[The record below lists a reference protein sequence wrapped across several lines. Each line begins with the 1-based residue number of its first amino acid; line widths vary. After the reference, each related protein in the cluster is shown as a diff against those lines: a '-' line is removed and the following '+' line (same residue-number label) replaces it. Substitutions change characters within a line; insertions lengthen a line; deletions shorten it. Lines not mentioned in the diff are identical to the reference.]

1 MAHDLDPVAPSGAK
15 RPKRRASLRGRVDT
29 PGRAGTPGGA
39 STRIAVGLIG
49 GGSAARAYLRTLD
62 SLVASGHAVAG
73 PICVRRKQHWAEFLR
88 TRPDACL
95 VAAAGDVLGAD
106 VDLVVIATPPDS
118 HAELTRRALA
128 RGKHVVVEKPL
139 TFKTATARSLARLAQ
154 AHDKLLVV
162 APFVQM
168 SPAFRLLW
176 TLLRAGVA
184 GQIHSARA
192 MYGNAGS
199 NWAAWYHTSHVGPLG
214 DLAIYNI
221 KSLTALL
228 GPVIE
233 VRAVQSSS
241 GIARQIGGMP
251 LTNVDPDVIHLILRH
266 RSGALSTIMASHAV
280 WAYRRTAVELY
291 GSEGTASL
299 LGDDWDPT
307 GIEVFRPEWGYW
319 RSYASPDPTW
329 NWTDGLREAVM
340 ALATGTPPATN
351 LDHDIHIV
359 DVLRAAARSAADDG
373 RPVPVSSEFGPLDLT
388 YAFDPA
394 VAVIHDHTRPAQEQ

>member
-1 MAHDLDPVAPSGAK
+1 MIAEHANVPEKAGRIPARS
-15 RPKRRASLRGRVDT
+15 RANTRV
-29 PGRAGTPGGA
+29 
-39 STRIAVGLIG
+39 AVGLVG

-62 SLVASGHAVAG
+62 SLVASGHALAG

-88 TRPDACL
+88 TRPDAWL
-95 VAAAGDVLGAD
+95 VAAAGEVLESD
-106 VDLVVIATPPDS
+106 VDLVVITTPPDS

-128 RGKHVVVEKPL
+128 RGKHVLVEKPL
-139 TFKTATARSLARLAQ
+139 TFKTTTARSLSRLAQ
-154 AHDKLLVV
+154 AHDRLLVV

-199 NWAAWYHTSHVGPLG
+199 NWATWYHTSHVGPLG

-221 KSLTALL
+221 KTLTALL
-228 GPVIE
+228 GPVVE
-233 VRAVQSSS
+233 VRAVQSHS
-241 GIARQIGGMP
+241 GITREIGGMP

-266 RSGALSTIMASHAV
+266 SGGPLSTIMASHAV
-280 WAYRRTAVELY
+280 WAHRRTAVELY
-291 GSEGTASL
+291 GSEGTVNL

-340 ALATGTPPATN
+340 ALATGTSPNTA
-351 LDHDIHIV
+351 LEHDIHIV
-359 DVLRAAARSAADDG
+359 DVLGAAIRSAADDG
-373 RPVPVSSEFGPLDLT
+373 RPVPVSTEFGPFDLT

-394 VAVIHDHTRPAQEQ
+394 VALIHDHTRPAQEQ

>member
-1 MAHDLDPVAPSGAK
+1 M
-15 RPKRRASLRGRVDT
+15 
-29 PGRAGTPGGA
+29 
-39 STRIAVGLIG
+39 GLIG

-62 SLVASGHAVAG
+62 SLVGSGHAVAG
-73 PICVRRKQHWAEFLR
+73 PICVRRKEAWAEFLR
-88 TRPDACL
+88 TRPDARL
-95 VAAAGDVLGAD
+95 VAAAGDVLGAE
-106 VDLVVIATPPDS
+106 VDLVVITTPPDS

-154 AHDKLLVV
+154 AHDRLLVV

-168 SPAFRLLW
+168 SPAIRLLS
-176 TLLRAGVA
+176 TMLAAGVV

-221 KSLTALL
+221 KTLTALL
-228 GPVIE
+228 GPVVE
-233 VRAVQSSS
+233 ARAVQSTS
-241 GIARQIGGMP
+241 GITRQIGGTP
-251 LTNVDPDVIHLILRH
+251 LTNVDPDVIHLVVRH

-280 WAYRRTAVELY
+280 WASRRTAVELY
-291 GSEGTASL
+291 GSEGTANL

-340 ALATGTPPATN
+340 ALATGTPPAIN

-359 DVLRAAARSAADDG
+359 DVLRAAALSAADDG
-373 RPVPVSSEFGPLDLT
+373 RPVLVASEFGPLDLSYT
-388 YAFDPA
+388 FDPA
-394 VAVIHDHTRPAQEQ
+394 VALIHDHTRPAQEQ